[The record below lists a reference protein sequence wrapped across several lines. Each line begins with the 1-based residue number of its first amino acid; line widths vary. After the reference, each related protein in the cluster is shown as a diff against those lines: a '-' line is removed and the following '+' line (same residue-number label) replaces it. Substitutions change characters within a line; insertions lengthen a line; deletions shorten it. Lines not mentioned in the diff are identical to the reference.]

1 MKNLL
6 LILLTLTFTISSS
19 AQYAVMSAVDLNEGG
34 EKEYLALEEFF
45 SAINK
50 EAVKQGLQTGQYVY
64 KRTPKEGDEANAPEY
79 FIFNTYSSM
88 EQFQQGINWQELAL
102 KVYKGKMSKRA
113 INRML
118 NNSTYNAEKERRSY
132 VFKVVDATIRAGG
145 ALKVGDKG
153 TINLMNKKSDDFESY
168 ESEIWKPVAEQNI
181 LAGNL
186 RQWVL
191 VEAIDRS
198 ENAYDGWTHMA
209 WNLQAEN
216 PGEYN
221 IPSGFEWDKL
231 WEGIQSSRDMTDS
244 TELTC
249 VYSTED

>member
-1 MKNLL
+1 MKNLF
-6 LILLTLTFTISSS
+6 LTLTLLFSISLS

-34 EKEYLALEEFF
+34 EQEYLALEEFF

-88 EQFQQGINWQELAL
+88 EQMQQGINWQDLAL

-113 INRML
+113 IMRMF
-118 NNSTYNAEKERRSY
+118 NNSRYNAEKERRSY

-145 ALKVGDKG
+145 AVKVGDKG
-153 TINLMNKKSDDFESY
+153 TINLMNKKTDDFENY
-168 ESEIWKPVAEQNI
+168 ESKVWKPVAEKNI
-181 LAGNL
+181 LLGNL
-186 RQWVL
+186 RHWVL

-198 ENAYDGWTHMA
+198 ENAYDGWTHMV
-209 WNLQAEN
+209 WNLGAEN
-216 PGEYN
+216 PGEWDV
-221 IPSGFEWDKL
+221 PSGFKWDKL
-231 WEGIQSSRDMTDS
+231 WEGIESSRDMADA

>member
-6 LILLTLTFTISSS
+6 LTLTILFSFSLS

-34 EKEYLALEEFF
+34 EQEYLALEEFF

-88 EQFQQGINWQELAL
+88 EQMQQGINWQDLAL

-113 INRML
+113 IMRMFD
-118 NNSTYNAEKERRSY
+118 NSRYNAEKERRSY

-168 ESEIWKPVAEQNI
+168 ESEVWKPVAEKNI
-181 LAGNL
+181 LLGNL
-186 RQWVL
+186 RHWVL

-198 ENAYDGWTHMA
+198 ENAYDGWTHMV
-209 WNLQAEN
+209 WNLGVEN
-216 PGEYN
+216 QGEWDV
-221 IPSGFEWDKL
+221 PSGFKWNKL
-231 WEGIQSSRDMTDS
+231 WEGIESSRDMADA

>member
-6 LILLTLTFTISSS
+6 LTLTLLFSFSLS
-19 AQYAVMSAVDLNEGG
+19 AQYAVMSAVDLNDGG
-34 EKEYLALEEFF
+34 EQEYLALEEFF

-88 EQFQQGINWQELAL
+88 EQMQQGINWQDLAL

-113 INRML
+113 IMRMFD
-118 NNSTYNAEKERRSY
+118 NSRYNAEKERRSY

-145 ALKVGDKG
+145 ALRVGDKG

-168 ESEIWKPVAEQNI
+168 ESEVWKPVAEKNI
-181 LAGNL
+181 LLGNL
-186 RQWVL
+186 RHWVL

-198 ENAYDGWTHMA
+198 ENAYDGWTHMV
-209 WNLQAEN
+209 WNLGVEN
-216 PGEYN
+216 QGEWDV
-221 IPSGFEWDKL
+221 PSGFKWNKL
-231 WEGIQSSRDMTDS
+231 WEGIESSRDMTDA

>member
-6 LILLTLTFTISSS
+6 LTLTLLFSFSLS
-19 AQYAVMSAVDLNEGG
+19 AQYAVMSAVDLNDGG
-34 EKEYLALEEFF
+34 EQDYLALEEFF

-88 EQFQQGINWQELAL
+88 EQMQQGINWQDLAL

-113 INRML
+113 IMRMFD
-118 NNSTYNAEKERRSY
+118 NSRYNAEKERRSY

-145 ALKVGDKG
+145 ALRVGDKG

-168 ESEIWKPVAEQNI
+168 ESEVWKPVAEKNI
-181 LAGNL
+181 LLGNL
-186 RQWVL
+186 RHWVL

-198 ENAYDGWTHMA
+198 ENAYDGWTHMV
-209 WNLQAEN
+209 WNLGVEN
-216 PGEYN
+216 QGEWDV
-221 IPSGFEWDKL
+221 PSGFKWNKL
-231 WEGIQSSRDMTDS
+231 WEGIESSRDMADA

>member
-6 LILLTLTFTISSS
+6 LTLTLLFSFSLS
-19 AQYAVMSAVDLNEGG
+19 AQYAVMSAVDLNDGG
-34 EKEYLALEEFF
+34 EQEYLALEEFF

-88 EQFQQGINWQELAL
+88 EQMQQGINWQDLAL

-113 INRML
+113 IMRMFD
-118 NNSTYNAEKERRSY
+118 NSRYNAEKERRSY

-145 ALKVGDKG
+145 ALRVGDKG

-168 ESEIWKPVAEQNI
+168 ESEVWKPVAEKNI
-181 LAGNL
+181 LLGNL
-186 RQWVL
+186 RHWVL

-198 ENAYDGWTHMA
+198 ENAYDGWTHMV
-209 WNLQAEN
+209 WNLGVEN
-216 PGEYN
+216 QGEWDV
-221 IPSGFEWDKL
+221 PSGFKWNKL
-231 WEGIQSSRDMTDS
+231 WEGIESSRDMADA

>member
-1 MKNLL
+1 MKNLF
-6 LILLTLTFTISSS
+6 LTLTLLFSISLS

-34 EKEYLALEEFF
+34 EQEYLALEEFF

-88 EQFQQGINWQELAL
+88 EQMQQGINWQELAL

-113 INRML
+113 ITRML
-118 NNSTYNAEKERRSY
+118 DNSRYNAEKERRSY

-153 TINLMNKKSDDFESY
+153 TINLMNKKSDDFEKY
-168 ESEIWKPVAEQNI
+168 ESEVWKPVAEKNI
-181 LAGNL
+181 LLGNL
-186 RQWVL
+186 RHWVL

-198 ENAYDGWTHMA
+198 ENAYDGWTHMV
-209 WNLQAEN
+209 WNLRVEN
-216 PGEYN
+216 PGKWEG
-221 IPSGFEWDKL
+221 PSGFKWDKL
-231 WEGIQSSRDMTDS
+231 WEGIESSRDMTDA

>member
-1 MKNLL
+1 MKNLF
-6 LILLTLTFTISSS
+6 LTFIMFFSLSVN

-34 EKEYLALEEFF
+34 EQEYLALEEFF

-88 EQFQQGINWQELAL
+88 EQMQQGINWQDLAL
-102 KVYKGKMSKRA
+102 EVYKGKMSKRA
-113 INRML
+113 IMRML
-118 NNSTYNAEKERRSY
+118 DNSRYNAEKERRSY

-145 ALKVGDKG
+145 AVKVGDKG
-153 TINLMNKKSDDFESY
+153 TINLMNKKSDDFENY
-168 ESEIWKPVAEQNI
+168 ESEVWKPVAEKNI
-181 LAGNL
+181 LLGNL
-186 RQWVL
+186 RHWVL

-198 ENAYDGWTHMA
+198 ENAYDGWTHMV
-209 WNLQAEN
+209 WNLRAEN
-216 PGEYN
+216 PGEWN
-221 IPSGFEWDKL
+221 IPSGFKWDKL
-231 WEGIQSSRDMTDS
+231 WEGIESSRDMADA

>member
-6 LILLTLTFTISSS
+6 LTLTLLFSFSLS
-19 AQYAVMSAVDLNEGG
+19 AQYAVMSAVDLNDGG
-34 EKEYLALEEFF
+34 EQEYLALEEFF

-88 EQFQQGINWQELAL
+88 EQMQQGINWQDLAL

-113 INRML
+113 IMRMFD
-118 NNSTYNAEKERRSY
+118 NSRYNAEKERRSY
-132 VFKVVDATIRAGG
+132 VFKVVDATIRSGG
-145 ALKVGDKG
+145 ALRVGDKG
-153 TINLMNKKSDDFESY
+153 TINLMNKKSDDFENY
-168 ESEIWKPVAEQNI
+168 ESEVWKPVAEKNI
-181 LAGNL
+181 LLGNL
-186 RQWVL
+186 RHWVL

-198 ENAYDGWTHMA
+198 ENAYDGWTHMV
-209 WNLQAEN
+209 WNLRAEN
-216 PGEYN
+216 PGEWN
-221 IPSGFEWDKL
+221 IPSGFKWDKL
-231 WEGIQSSRDMTDS
+231 WEGIESSRDMADS

>member
-1 MKNLL
+1 MKNL
-6 LILLTLTFTISSS
+6 ILTLSLLFSFSLS

-34 EKEYLALEEFF
+34 EQEYLALEEFF

-88 EQFQQGINWQELAL
+88 EQMQQGINWQELAL

-113 INRML
+113 ITRML
-118 NNSTYNAEKERRSY
+118 DNSRYNAEKERRSY
-132 VFKVVDATIRAGG
+132 VFQVVDATIRAGG
-145 ALKVGDKG
+145 AVKVGDKG
-153 TINLMNKKSDDFESY
+153 TINLMNKKSDDFEKY
-168 ESEIWKPVAEQNI
+168 ESEVWKPVAEKNI
-181 LAGNL
+181 LLGNL
-186 RQWVL
+186 RHWVL

-198 ENAYDGWTHMA
+198 ENAYDGWTHMV
-209 WNLQAEN
+209 WNLGVKNQ
-216 PGEYN
+216 GGWDV
-221 IPSGFEWDKL
+221 PSGFKWDKL
-231 WEGIQSSRDMTDS
+231 WEGIESSRDMADS

>member
-6 LILLTLTFTISSS
+6 LTLTLLFSFSLS

-34 EKEYLALEEFF
+34 EQEYLALEEFF

-88 EQFQQGINWQELAL
+88 EQMQQGINWQDLAL

-113 INRML
+113 IMRMFD
-118 NNSTYNAEKERRSY
+118 NSRYNAEKERRSY
-132 VFKVVDATIRAGG
+132 VFKVVDATIRSGG
-145 ALKVGDKG
+145 ALRVGDKG

-168 ESEIWKPVAEQNI
+168 ESEVWKPVAEKNI
-181 LAGNL
+181 LLGNL
-186 RQWVL
+186 RHWVL

-198 ENAYDGWTHMA
+198 ENAYDGWTHMV
-209 WNLQAEN
+209 WNLGVEN
-216 PGEYN
+216 QGEWDV
-221 IPSGFEWDKL
+221 PSGFKWNKL
-231 WEGIQSSRDMTDS
+231 WEGIESSRDMADA

>member
-6 LILLTLTFTISSS
+6 LTLTLLFSFSLS

-34 EKEYLALEEFF
+34 EQEYLALEEFF

-88 EQFQQGINWQELAL
+88 EQMQQGINWQDLAL

-113 INRML
+113 IMRMFD
-118 NNSTYNAEKERRSY
+118 NSRYNAEKERRSY

-145 ALKVGDKG
+145 ALRVGDKG

-168 ESEIWKPVAEQNI
+168 ESEVWKPVAEKNI
-181 LAGNL
+181 LLGNL
-186 RQWVL
+186 RHWVL

-198 ENAYDGWTHMA
+198 ENAYDGWTHMV
-209 WNLQAEN
+209 WNLGVEN
-216 PGEYN
+216 QGEWDV
-221 IPSGFEWDKL
+221 PSGFKWNKL
-231 WEGIQSSRDMTDS
+231 WEGIESSRDMADA

>member
-118 NNSTYNAEKERRSY
+118 NNSTYNAEKE
-132 VFKVVDATIRAGG
+132 
-145 ALKVGDKG
+145 
-153 TINLMNKKSDDFESY
+153 
-168 ESEIWKPVAEQNI
+168 QNI
-181 LAGNL
+181 LAGNS

>member
-6 LILLTLTFTISSS
+6 LTLTLLFSFSLS
-19 AQYAVMSAVDLNEGG
+19 AQYAVMSAVDLNDGG
-34 EKEYLALEEFF
+34 EQEYLALEEFF

-88 EQFQQGINWQELAL
+88 EQMQQGINWQDLAL

-113 INRML
+113 IMRMFD
-118 NNSTYNAEKERRSY
+118 NSRYNAEKERRSY
-132 VFKVVDATIRAGG
+132 VFKVVDATIRSGG
-145 ALKVGDKG
+145 ALRVGDKG

-168 ESEIWKPVAEQNI
+168 ESEVWKPVAEKNI
-181 LAGNL
+181 LLGNL
-186 RQWVL
+186 RHWVL

-198 ENAYDGWTHMA
+198 ENAYDGWTHMV
-209 WNLQAEN
+209 WNLGVEN
-216 PGEYN
+216 QGEWDV
-221 IPSGFEWDKL
+221 PSGFKWNKL
-231 WEGIQSSRDMTDS
+231 WEGIESSRDMTDA

>member
-6 LILLTLTFTISSS
+6 LTLTILFSFSLS

-34 EKEYLALEEFF
+34 EQEYLALEEFF

-88 EQFQQGINWQELAL
+88 EQMQQGINWQDLAL

-113 INRML
+113 IMRMF
-118 NNSTYNAEKERRSY
+118 NNSRYNAEKERRSY

-145 ALKVGDKG
+145 AVKVGDKG
-153 TINLMNKKSDDFESY
+153 TINLMNKKSDDFENY
-168 ESEIWKPVAEQNI
+168 ESKVWKPVAEKNI
-181 LAGNL
+181 LLGNL
-186 RQWVL
+186 RHWVL

-198 ENAYDGWTHMA
+198 ENAYDGWTHMV
-209 WNLQAEN
+209 WNLRAEN
-216 PGEYN
+216 PGEWN
-221 IPSGFEWDKL
+221 IPSGFKWDKL
-231 WEGIQSSRDMTDS
+231 WEGIESSRDMADA